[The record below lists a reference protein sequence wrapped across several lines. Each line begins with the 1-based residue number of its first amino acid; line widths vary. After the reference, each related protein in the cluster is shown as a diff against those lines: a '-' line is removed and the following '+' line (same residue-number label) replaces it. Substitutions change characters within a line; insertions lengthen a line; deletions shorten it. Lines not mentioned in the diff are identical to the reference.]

1 MKLRKRKL
9 PWYVPILTGLF
20 LVTIGGLVL
29 ATALGIVPTTSQDF
43 HSPRWMVGAVGA
55 GLFFGGL
62 VIWLPKRAPSWMSI
76 GMGVIVWVMLLSVLN
91 YTALAPGQTPL
102 PSGVNVGPFSQA
114 PFDPNT
120 SKLMVGTLS
129 VVADLY
135 SVWWLAQRIWKLP
148 SLSQIWK
155 NLLLVRRNRS
165 GDK

>member
-29 ATALGIVPTTSQDF
+29 ATVLGLVPTTSQDF

-55 GLFFGGL
+55 GLLFGGL
-62 VIWLPKRAPSWMSI
+62 VIWVPKSAPKWISTA
-76 GMGVIVWVMLLSVLN
+76 MGVFVWLMLLAVLN

-102 PSGVNVGPFSQA
+102 PSGVNVGPFTQA

-120 SKLMVGTLS
+120 SKLMVGTLA
-129 VVADLY
+129 VVADAY
-135 SVWWLAQRIWKLP
+135 SLWWIAQRVWKLP
-148 SLSQIWK
+148 SLTEILK
-155 NLLLVRRNRS
+155 NFMSRA
-165 GDK
+165 KK